1 MNRRDLCKTPLFAR
15 FLRQAQILILNLV
28 IILSAILIAP
38 LKANAAFLYKSY
50 TIRYDRGWDI
60 LCDPYV
66 VQKNDWV
73 LKLFRQKGEIAHKDF
88 PEFLRIFQRINPH
101 IKDVDRIQPG
111 QYIMIPLR
119 KLRQGSMPGQSTGIV
134 TVPFVTIS
142 NIPEPLKVYS
152 KAYKVQKGDCV
163 SILIARKF
171 GAYDSESYHEGIKLF
186 RLINPDIA
194 DLDQIFEGQMI
205 HIPDPSIRN
214 QPWYASLFD
223 PAAARNYDNGT
234 GSSVPIEVTALE
246 PPGPDNNSAKPGSPL
261 LEAASILKAKFYNE
275 GVYYFPR
282 QGQEDFKL
290 DLARM
295 PFMELKD
302 GTRLIFPQDNAG
314 QESAVNVVRSFWKN
328 IKVVQIAFGASA
340 EQIFNS
346 VFESFGID
354 LLAGRLSF
362 ADRGVDV
369 ETRGKWIIDE
379 PSATEKS
386 DRKVCI
392 SLIDN
397 PGQRTPE
404 SITRYL
410 EQHDIVIKDVL
421 TGKGG
426 TNPQPAK
433 NPYRKVKNV
442 VTVDPSDHRALVNDL
457 LKAMG
462 YQYAPNVSIT
472 FPYAQMQVKAVSNL
486 VTIGNKSPLLID
498 FGDFYGDAVAA
509 IKKAGFDII
518 QIKNENSYA
527 TVIRKLSDALGLSY
541 ANNPTFWAADRPAA
555 YNTALTV
562 PGCLVAAAGG
572 PTILLADV
580 PLDDGVIQLLDHQ
593 EVKVI
598 LLGIPARYL

>member
-1 MNRRDLCKTPLFAR
+1 MNQRDLWK
-15 FLRQAQILILNLV
+15 ILNLV
-28 IILSAILIAP
+28 IILLAILIVP
-38 LKANAAFLYKSY
+38 LKANSAFLYKSY

-88 PEFLRIFQRINPH
+88 PEFLRIFKRINPH
-101 IKDVDRIQPG
+101 IRDIDRIQPG

-119 KLRQGSMPGQSTGIV
+119 KLRQGAMPGQSTGIV

-142 NIPEPLKVYS
+142 NIPEPLKRYS
-152 KAYKVQKGDCV
+152 GAYEVQKGDCV

-171 GAYDSESYHEGIKLF
+171 GAYDSRSYHEGIKLF
-186 RLINPDIA
+186 RLINPDIT

-205 HIPDPSIRN
+205 NIPDPSIRN

-223 PAAARNYDNGT
+223 PSVARKYDSGTDSPALSEIAA
-234 GSSVPIEVTALE
+234 VE
-246 PPGPDNNSAKPGSPL
+246 PPGPDNSADRPKSPL
-261 LEAASILKAKFYNE
+261 LEAASILKAKLYNK

-282 QGQEDFKL
+282 QGQEDFEL

-295 PFMELKD
+295 PLLELKD
-302 GTRLIFPQDNAG
+302 GTRVVFPQDIAG
-314 QESAVNVVRSFWKN
+314 QGPAVEMARSFWN
-328 IKVVQIAFGASA
+328 NLKVVSIEPGASV

-346 VFESFGID
+346 IFESLGID
-354 LLAGRLSF
+354 FLNIRLSF
-362 ADRGVDV
+362 SDRGIDV
-369 ETRGKWIIDE
+369 EARGKWIIDE
-379 PSATEKS
+379 PSATEKT

-426 TNPQPAK
+426 TNPQPAEI
-433 NPYRKVKNV
+433 PYRKVKNV
-442 VTVDPSDHRALVNDL
+442 VTVDPSNHRALVNNL
-457 LKAMG
+457 LKAMD

-472 FPYAQMQVKAVSNL
+472 FPYAQIQVKAVTNL
-486 VTIGNKSPLLID
+486 VTIRNQSPLLID

-509 IKKAGFDII
+509 IEKAGFDIL
-518 QIKNENSYA
+518 QIKSENSYA
-527 TVIRKLSDALGLSY
+527 TIIRKLLDALGLSY
-541 ANNPTFWAADRPAA
+541 SNNPTFWAADRPVA

-562 PGCLVAAAGG
+562 PGFLVAAAGK
-572 PTILLADV
+572 PKVMLADV
-580 PLDDGVIQLLDHQ
+580 PLHDGVIQLLAHQ
-593 EVKVI
+593 GVKVI
-598 LLGIPARYL
+598 MLGIPERYL